1 VSWSSDYTT
10 GTLKVQILSLALM
23 YKVTRQIHVKY
34 GNVIEI
40 IRDDPGEESTPFQAV
55 NKALRMRRL
64 WKEES
69 NSKVRVLIDG
79 QVMQPSQAESWANG
93 EYSQLPKCEE
103 CAAILVGDVS
113 THALS
118 ESLFCSPKCADRNY
132 NFQVEK
138 MNDNEET
145 EFDL

>member
-1 VSWSSDYTT
+1 MYIVS
-10 GTLKVQILSLALM
+10 
-23 YKVTRQIHVKY
+23 RQTHAKY
-34 GNVIEI
+34 GQVIEI
-40 IRDDPGEESTPFQAV
+40 IRNEPGEETTPFLAV
-55 NKALRMRRL
+55 NKALRLRRL

-69 NSKVRVLIDG
+69 KAKVRILVDG
-79 QVMQPSQAESWANG
+79 KVMQPSQAETWANE
-93 EYSQLPKCEE
+93 EYAQLPKCEE
-103 CAAILVGDVS
+103 CAAILSGDVH

-118 ESLFCSPKCADRNY
+118 DSLFCSPKCADRNY